1 MKILVGVIY
10 TLLPE
15 IILFISAVLMMH
27 YAIHFPNAGVLATEL
42 IALFILLAALALSMQ
57 FNRSR
62 MFFALVT
69 MLLGF
74 GSLLV
79 FANVS
84 DNLSRQILV
93 GSLCLFMPLNLVCI
107 HSLGERGIFT
117 RYGIWLFGLLLLEI
131 IFITV
136 LIGTRAQGV
145 GDALFVKFLQ
155 WRIFVHS
162 TISQPGLLLLFIGM
176 LWIND
181 RLIRQHSAEIAAFFF
196 ALLATA
202 VMLGAQQPATIAI
215 FAAASALA
223 FGLAIVLES
232 WSMAYLDEL
241 TGLPG
246 RRALE
251 EHMRQLG
258 GRYVIAMLD
267 VDHFKNFNDTYGH
280 DMGDQVLRLVASR
293 LQQCA
298 GGGKAFRYGG
308 EEFGLLYPGRSL
320 NETAQVLEDLRADIE
335 SSGFNP
341 RRGERRATP
350 GIQDTVDD
358 NNPLRVTV
366 SIGAAENSASR
377 GDPWSVLKN
386 ADQALYDAK
395 RNGRNQV
402 CKHGLQ

>member
-15 IILFISAVLMMH
+15 IVLLISAVLMAH
-27 YAIHFPNAGVLATEL
+27 YAIYFPNAGVLATEL
-42 IALFILLAALALSMQ
+42 VSLFILLVSLALSIQ

-62 MFFALVT
+62 MFFALLT
-69 MLLGF
+69 LLMGF
-74 GSLLV
+74 GALL
-79 FANVS
+79 AIAGNS
-84 DNLSRQILV
+84 DNLSKQILG
-93 GSLCLFMPLNLVCI
+93 GSLCLFMPLNLVCM
-107 HSLGERGIFT
+107 HPLEERGIFT
-117 RYGIWLFGLLLLEI
+117 RYGIWPFGLLLLEI
-131 IFITV
+131 VFTMV
-136 LIGTRAQGV
+136 LMGTRAHSV
-145 GDALFVKFLQ
+145 ADALFAKFIQ
-155 WRIFVHS
+155 WPIF
-162 TISQPGLLLLFIGM
+162 TGTAISQPGMLLLFIGI

-196 ALLATA
+196 AMLATA
-202 VMLGAQQPATIAI
+202 VMLGSRQPVTVAI

-223 FGLAIVLES
+223 FGVAIVLES

-241 TGLPG
+241 TGVPG

-293 LQQCA
+293 LQQSA

-308 EEFGLLYPGRSL
+308 EEFGLLYPGKNL
-320 NETAQVLEDLRADIE
+320 KEIVPILEDLRSDIE
-335 SSGFNP
+335 SSGFNT
-341 RRGERRATP
+341 RRGERRAAP

-358 NNPLRVTV
+358 DNPLRVTV
-366 SIGAAENSASR
+366 SIGAAENSVSR
-377 GDPWSVLKN
+377 GDPWGVLKN

-395 RNGRNQV
+395 HNGRNQV
-402 CKHGLQ
+402 CIHEL

>member
-15 IILFISAVLMMH
+15 IVLLISAVALAH
-27 YAIHFPNAGVLATEL
+27 YAIYFPNAGVLATEL
-42 IALFILLAALALSMQ
+42 VSLFILLVCLALSMQ

-62 MFFALVT
+62 MFFALLT
-69 MLLGF
+69 LLMGY
-74 GSLLV
+74 GALLV
-79 FANVS
+79 IIGAS
-84 DNLSRQILV
+84 DNLTRQIL
-93 GSLCLFMPLNLVCI
+93 GGGLCLFMPLDLVWM
-107 HSLGERGIFT
+107 HGLRERGIFT
-117 RYGIWLFGLLLLEI
+117 RYGIWPFGMILLEI
-131 IFITV
+131 IFIIV
-136 LIGTRAQGV
+136 LVGIRPQGV
-145 GDALFVKFLQ
+145 ADALFVKFIQ
-155 WRIFVHS
+155 WPMFAN
-162 TISQPGLLLLFIGM
+162 TNISQPGMLLLFIGL

-181 RLIRQHSAEIAAFFF
+181 RLLRQHSAEIAAFFF
-196 ALLATA
+196 AILATA
-202 VMLGAQQPATIAI
+202 VMLGSRQPVTVAI

-251 EHMRQLG
+251 EQMRQLG
-258 GRYVIAMLD
+258 SRYVIAMLD

-293 LQQCA
+293 LQQCG

-308 EEFGLLYPGRSL
+308 EEFGLLYPGKVL
-320 NETAQVLEDLRADIE
+320 KETVLVLEALRCDIE

-341 RRGERRATP
+341 RKGERRAAP
-350 GIQDTVDD
+350 GIQDTGDD
-358 NNPLRVTV
+358 GNPLRVTV
-366 SIGAAENSASR
+366 SIGAAENSISR

-395 RNGRNQV
+395 HNGRNQV
-402 CKHGLQ
+402 CARGL

>member
-15 IILFISAVLMMH
+15 IILLISAILLTH
-27 YAIHFPNAGVLATEL
+27 YAILFPNAGVMATEL
-42 IALFILLAALALSMQ
+42 IALFILLVSLALSMQ

-62 MFFALVT
+62 MFFALLT
-69 MLLGF
+69 LLMGF
-74 GSLLV
+74 GALLLD
-79 FANVS
+79 AGINDS
-84 DNLSRQILV
+84 LSRQILV

-117 RYGIWLFGLLLLEI
+117 RYGMWSFGLLLLEI
-131 IFITV
+131 VFIIV
-136 LIGTRAQGV
+136 LMGARAQGV
-145 GDALFVKFLQ
+145 ADALFVRFFQ
-155 WRIFVHS
+155 WRIFER
-162 TISQPGLLLLFIGM
+162 TAISQPGLLLLFIGL
-176 LWIND
+176 LWVND
-181 RLIRQHSAEIAAFFF
+181 RLIRRHSAELAAFFF

-202 VMLGAQQPATIAI
+202 IMLGSQQPATVAI

-223 FGLAIVLES
+223 FGVAIVLES

-293 LQQCA
+293 LQQCG

-308 EEFGLLYPGRSL
+308 EEFGLLYPGKNLKEIVPLLDNLRS
-320 NETAQVLEDLRADIE
+320 DIE

-341 RRGERRATP
+341 RRGERRAAP
-350 GIQDTVDD
+350 GTQDTADD
-358 NNPLRVTV
+358 DNPLRVTV
-366 SIGAAENSASR
+366 SIGAAENSISR
-377 GDPWSVLKN
+377 RDAWSVLKN
-386 ADQALYDAK
+386 ADQALYEAK
-395 RNGRNQV
+395 HNGRNQV
-402 CKHGLQ
+402 CVPRI